1 MSEAVKFNNFVN
13 EPIEV
18 EEKETITN
26 VVTKVISSTATT
38 ETRTFEPTYDSSNFG
53 ISETKVM
60 FS

>member
-1 MSEAVKFNNFVN
+1 MKFNNFVN